1 MHLSA
6 DQIVCEFLNAL
17 QGVDATA
24 YHCQDE
30 GGSGWAQP
38 REDDPDHV
46 PFVVLVAKYMV
57 YFNDSKPVR
66 MCEKA
71 DQDSYRGLQVSPS
84 VL

>member
-30 GGSGWAQP
+30 EGSGWAQP

-57 YFNDSKPVR
+57 YFNDSKLVR
-66 MCEKA
+66 MCERA
-71 DQDSYRGLQVSPS
+71 DQDSYRGLQVSPV